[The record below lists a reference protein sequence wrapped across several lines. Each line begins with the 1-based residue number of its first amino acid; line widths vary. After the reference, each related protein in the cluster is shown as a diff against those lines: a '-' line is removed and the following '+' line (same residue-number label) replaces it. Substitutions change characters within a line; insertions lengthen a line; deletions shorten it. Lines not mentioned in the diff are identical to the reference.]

1 MEKSIHL
8 FIYKRVRAVYTVM
21 ELEQA
26 CTNLQDPMY
35 VPC

>member
-8 FIYKRVRAVYTVM
+8 FIYIRVRAVYTVM

>member
-8 FIYKRVRAVYTVM
+8 FIYERVRAVYTVM

-26 CTNLQDPMY
+26 CTNLWDTIY

>member
-26 CTNLQDPMY
+26 CTNLKGPMY
-35 VPC
+35 RPR